1 MRAIG
6 LHQFGPPDVL
16 EVLDLPMPEPGPGE
30 VRIRVHAVA
39 VSPTDAALR
48 AGDYAPRI
56 AELPE
61 VKPPYV
67 PGMDA
72 AGIVDALGPETDGRL
87 AVGDRVVA
95 FVRPLSTWRGAYAEY
110 ITLPAASVVHA
121 PQGVDHVAA
130 STFLM
135 NALTARVTLDA
146 LAVTPDEALVIT
158 GAPGLLG
165 GYLIQLAKRDGLTV
179 IADASPADEEL
190 VRSFGADHVVPRGEG
205 FVPAV
210 LALLP
215 DGAPALA
222 DAGVLNGRA
231 LGAIADNGRM
241 VALQGWEGP
250 VERGIQLHRIFVAG
264 WAEDTER
271 MEALVSLVESGVL
284 SLRVFDV
291 MPAERA
297 AEAHER
303 MHRGG
308 IRGRIVLMFD

>member
-1 MRAIG
+1 M
-6 LHQFGPPDVL
+6 
-16 EVLDLPMPEPGPGE
+16 
-30 VRIRVHAVA
+30 
-39 VSPTDAALR
+39 
-48 AGDYAPRI
+48 
-56 AELPE
+56 
-61 VKPPYV
+61 
-67 PGMDA
+67 
-72 AGIVDALGPETDGRL
+72 
-87 AVGDRVVA
+87 
-95 FVRPLSTWRGAYAEY
+95 STWRGAYAEY
-110 ITLPAASVVHA
+110 ITLPAASVVPA

-130 STFLM
+130 SSFLM

-210 LALLP
+210 LTLRP
-215 DGAPALA
+215 EGAPALA
-222 DAGVLNGRA
+222 DAGVLNERA
-231 LGAIADNGRM
+231 AGAIADNGRM
-241 VALQGWEGP
+241 VALQGWAGP

-271 MEALVSLVESGVL
+271 MEALVSMVESGVL

-308 IRGRIVLMFD
+308 IRGRIVLTFD

>member
-1 MRAIG
+1 
-6 LHQFGPPDVL
+6 
-16 EVLDLPMPEPGPGE
+16 
-30 VRIRVHAVA
+30 
-39 VSPTDAALR
+39 
-48 AGDYAPRI
+48 
-56 AELPE
+56 
-61 VKPPYV
+61 
-67 PGMDA
+67 
-72 AGIVDALGPETDGRL
+72 
-87 AVGDRVVA
+87 
-95 FVRPLSTWRGAYAEY
+95 
-110 ITLPAASVVHA
+110 
-121 PQGVDHVAA
+121 
-130 STFLM
+130 M

-210 LALLP
+210 LTLRP
-215 DGAPALA
+215 EGAPALA
-222 DAGVLNGRA
+222 DAGVLNERA
-231 LGAIADNGRM
+231 VGAIADNGRM
-241 VALQGWEGP
+241 VALQGWAGP

-271 MEALVSLVESGVL
+271 MEALVSMVESGVL
-284 SLRVFDV
+284 SLRVFHV

-308 IRGRIVLMFD
+308 IRGRIVLTFD